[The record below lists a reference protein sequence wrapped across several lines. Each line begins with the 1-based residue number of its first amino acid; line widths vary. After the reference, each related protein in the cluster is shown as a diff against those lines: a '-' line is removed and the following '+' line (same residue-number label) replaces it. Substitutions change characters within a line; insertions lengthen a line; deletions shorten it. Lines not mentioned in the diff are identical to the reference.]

1 MDRLREGD
9 ESVEIEAKRARQID
23 RSILESVCALSNE
36 PGRGGGYL
44 LLGVVRNEAR
54 LFPDYEVVGVT
65 EVDKL
70 QSDLA
75 TQCRNE
81 FNIPICPQVFVENLD
96 KKTVLWA
103 FVPEVDP
110 QEKPVF
116 IRSLGLP
123 RGAFR
128 RIGSTDQH
136 GTEEDIA
143 FYYQQRG
150 HKTFEESAIEDLDPG
165 HELDSAAIQTYRK
178 LRAKVTPGAQELEW
192 TDAELLH
199 ALGATARHKG
209 KLTGTVCG
217 LLAFGRPSSL
227 RRHFPLA
234 RVDYIR
240 VEGRE
245 WVQNPDE
252 RYQTVEMRGP
262 LMTLIPRVV
271 SQILD
276 DIPRA
281 FSLAEDQI
289 HRRDVPLIP
298 RKVIREAVVNAL
310 MHRSYRIRQPV
321 QVIRY
326 SNRLEIRNPGH
337 SLKPD
342 DRLGEPGSV
351 SRNEKLAVILH
362 EVGLAETKGSGI
374 RVMREYMRRANLTL
388 PFFESDREAD
398 TFTVTLLVHHL
409 LGEEDIRWLARFK
422 RCGLSEDEARSLVF
436 VREVGAISNAA
447 YRDINSVDT
456 LVASG
461 HLRRLRD
468 HGLLAQKGKAAQ
480 TYYVPGPL
488 MVKSLQ
494 GGPASAARAG
504 RAAPPLSTEPAPLS
518 TEFRPLSAD
527 LSLLRSE
534 LPRKLADEVSR
545 LGQRATPDRL
555 DHVLLALVHWRS
567 LSLAELESLLQR
579 KTTHLRRSIRRLIAD
594 GRIRYLYADKP
605 QHPDQKYIAGRSP
618 KV

>member
-1 MDRLREGD
+1 M
-9 ESVEIEAKRARQID
+9 
-23 RSILESVCALSNE
+23 
-36 PGRGGGYL
+36 
-44 LLGVVRNEAR
+44 
-54 LFPDYEVVGVT
+54 
-65 EVDKL
+65 
-70 QSDLA
+70 
-75 TQCRNE
+75 
-81 FNIPICPQVFVENLD
+81 
-96 KKTVLWA
+96 
-103 FVPEVDP
+103 
-110 QEKPVF
+110 
-116 IRSLGLP
+116 
-123 RGAFR
+123 
-128 RIGSTDQH
+128 
-136 GTEEDIA
+136 
-143 FYYQQRG
+143 
-150 HKTFEESAIEDLDPG
+150 
-165 HELDSAAIQTYRK
+165 
-178 LRAKVTPGAQELEW
+178 TPGATELEW
-192 TDAELLH
+192 NDAELLH
-199 ALGATARHKG
+199 ALGATARQKG
-209 KLTGTVCG
+209 RAAGTVCG
-217 LLAFGRPSSL
+217 LLAFGRTSSL

-271 SQILD
+271 SQVLD
-276 DIPRA
+276 DIPKA
-281 FSLAEDQI
+281 FSLAEDQL
-289 HRRDVPLIP
+289 HRRDLPLIP
-298 RKVIREAVVNAL
+298 QKVIREAVVNAL

-321 QVIRY
+321 QIIRY

-388 PFFESDREAD
+388 PFFESDRDAD

-480 TYYVPGPL
+480 TYYVPGPA

-494 GGPASAARAG
+494 ASPLSANEAR
-504 RAAPPLSTEPAPLS
+504 RTVPPLSAEPASLS
-518 TEFRPLSAD
+518 TEFPALSAD
-527 LSLLRSE
+527 LNLLRSE
-534 LPRKLADEVSR
+534 LPKTLADGVSS

-555 DHVLLALVHWRS
+555 DKVILTLLQWRS
-567 LSLAELESLLQR
+567 LNLVELEALTKR
-579 KTTHLRRSIRRLIAD
+579 KLPHLRRSIRRLMAD
-594 GRIRYLYADKP
+594 GRIRYLFPDKP
-605 QHPDQKYIAGRSP
+605 HHPEQKYVGAEP
-618 KV
+618 TEH